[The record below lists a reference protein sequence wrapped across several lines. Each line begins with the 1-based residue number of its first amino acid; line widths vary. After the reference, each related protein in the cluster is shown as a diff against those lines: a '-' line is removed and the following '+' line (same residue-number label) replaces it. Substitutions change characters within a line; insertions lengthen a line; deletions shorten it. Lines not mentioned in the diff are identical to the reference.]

1 MVNFDELGPEK
12 IIEVYDPKT
21 NLHGFLVIDNTNLGP
36 GKGGIRMTKNVTLE
50 DKKIV
55 ISGLTFA
62 ARATGLLADELELDL
77 KNLKKKVET
86 FRELQGNAKDLAR
99 DASSSRKGIDTLDV
113 EVDVLYK
120 KLSELLS

>member
-1 MVNFDELGPEK
+1 MALETTQSMAGPLDAGIIRKLDEALLNAK
-12 IIEVYDPKT
+12 
-21 NLHGFLVIDNTNLGP
+21 VILSNA
-36 GKGGIRMTKNVTLE
+36 KKAKNVTLE